1 MLIRNTMRTHSKGTP
16 VMEARGKEGL
26 KTGF

>member
-1 MLIRNTMRTHSKGTP
+1 MLIRTTMRTHSKGTP
-16 VMEARGKEGL
+16 VMEARGKESL